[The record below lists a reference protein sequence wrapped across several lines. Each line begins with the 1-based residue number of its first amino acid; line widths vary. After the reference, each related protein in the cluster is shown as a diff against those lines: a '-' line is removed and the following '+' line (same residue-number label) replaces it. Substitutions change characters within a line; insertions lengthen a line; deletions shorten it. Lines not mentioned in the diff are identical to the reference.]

1 MLRSR
6 PMTKDAT
13 RVLEDALRLEAD
25 DRATVAAKLLASL
38 DTVEDEVE
46 TAWAAEI
53 ARRAA
58 EARVNPHDDEDWR
71 TALNEIQRE
80 VLTR

>member
-1 MLRSR
+1 MI
-6 PMTKDAT
+6 KDAT
-13 RVLEDALRLEAD
+13 RVLEQALQLEAD

-38 DTVEDEVE
+38 DTVENAVE
-46 TAWAAEI
+46 AAWATEI

-58 EARVNPHDDEDWR
+58 DARVNPHDDEDWR